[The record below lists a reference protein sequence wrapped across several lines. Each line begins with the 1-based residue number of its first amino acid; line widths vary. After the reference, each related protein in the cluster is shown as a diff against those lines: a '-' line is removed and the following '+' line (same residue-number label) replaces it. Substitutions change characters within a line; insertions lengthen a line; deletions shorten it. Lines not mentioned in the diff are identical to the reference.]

1 MSVKWTEAQLCA
13 IEAKGCDL
21 LVSAAAG
28 SGKTAV
34 LTERLIRRL
43 CDPEDPADIS
53 RMLIVTFTK
62 AAATELREKI
72 AKVITRACEADPSN
86 RALARQ
92 KKKLPTA
99 VICTIDSFC
108 YRVIKENFS
117 ALGVGPGVR
126 IADDSEIVPLALSVM
141 DRVIDRRYESA
152 QNPPRNDIG
161 SQSESSLTD
170 RVSTD
175 TANTSA
181 ENAADASGSDGM
193 AAPAPDRTIIDAS
206 TDDTDTAQDDFLR
219 LCDLLVSDRDDG
231 LAARL
236 YGFYNKVQK
245 FIGRERIFL
254 SSAERLEHACREDYF
269 STPWGEADRRRILSS
284 LDYYRAEYEH
294 ALSLVRADEDM
305 TKKFESSLT
314 ADLELMD
321 GLRIAAQTGY
331 AETAELFAAYTPVRI
346 GRNSTSSP
354 DLGRV
359 QSIRAGFSDYRK
371 ELGDRLAP
379 SPAAISASMSES
391 AHIMRALYDVISDF
405 GEEFSAEKR
414 RRGIIDYADA
424 ENLTLDLLT
433 HDGEPTALAER
444 IASDYDEIY
453 IDEYQD
459 INPVQD
465 AIFSALAHGNRFMVG
480 DIKQSIYRFRGAEPD
495 IFSDYRSRFAK
506 LSHPEDAGEDGR
518 TVFLSN
524 NFRCDRSVT
533 GFVNDVFRRIMT
545 PLCGSALSYTEDDEL
560 VCSKVEEKRTR
571 PEARTRIVLIAPE
584 PTFDADDGS
593 EDAAQGADVSGG
605 TDSAGDGKNSIA
617 DKSGSSAGRDNNSID
632 ETSAPE
638 VSAADA
644 EAEYVAAESARLIR
658 SGMYSPSDIRIL
670 TRTSSGKESFVRAFR
685 RHGVPLAAERAV
697 PFFSRPHILLALAL
711 LRTIDNP
718 RRSIPLTS
726 VLLSPIGGFSPEELT
741 RIRRGIIPGEEAEN
755 ARMRPTGSMY
765 ASLCAYAE
773 KTDDAK
779 VSSFLSRLDALRS
792 LAPST
797 PSDRLIWQLFSDTPL
812 LSCGNPADGF
822 SHEVMRRD
830 LMRLYEYARQREA
843 GGFKGLSQLL
853 RSIDELCKTD
863 DGFTFDDGDGD
874 ENAVRIMTMHKSKGL
889 EFPVC
894 FVCGCARAIDAMGRL
909 DTNDILLIDKQL
921 GAVTRLKDK
930 SGFVR
935 YTTPMFDSAAD
946 KSSTEMYDE
955 ELRILYVALTRARER
970 LYVTAATKEPER
982 LLKAAREEARY
993 PSEYTHFDCASYM
1006 KWMLSAM
1013 LPIGAPAEDEPDYN
1027 EVLASGSSAL
1037 LAESE
1042 SAAAELLSYRE
1053 EHGVPIIARS
1063 QLTDGMLTSAAAA
1076 QTADSAPNDSAL
1088 SDNAAEDALTASS
1101 ETDISRSCNDTVS
1114 AAPVDGVIYTS
1125 EIFTQPNEAELHRR
1139 IFFSYPRAFA
1149 ARLPAKLSVTSLHP
1163 GMLDED
1169 TPLSPEQA
1177 NRYYLGIPE
1186 PCRSPESDKLSGSDE
1201 PPESNELPQPDE
1213 PPESE
1218 NTLQT
1223 GSDTAAAAQTDTTR
1237 SAAVQPAW
1245 NSAMHRPAFI
1255 LSEKEKASSA
1265 DIGTA
1270 VHVFLQF
1277 CDWNNV
1283 LENGIEAE
1291 LARLTERGFITSD
1304 TAELVDRK
1312 KASRFFASPLF
1323 EDARNALRVWREL
1336 RFNIL
1341 LPASDYTES
1350 AERRKLLSDEQ
1361 LLIQGI
1367 IDCMYISA
1375 DGRLRLLDYK
1385 TDRVPRDT
1393 DKAAAMLAERYGEQM
1408 RTYMRAAEQITRMP
1422 LDRCVIFALS
1432 SGREIVLREDGR
1444 DTPLA
1449 SLPQVPVN

>member
-72 AKVITRACEADPSN
+72 AKVISRACEADPSN

-99 VICTIDSFC
+99 VISTIDSFC

-152 QNPPRNDIG
+152 QNPLQNDIG

-181 ENAADASGSDGM
+181 ESTAAASGSDGM
-193 AAPAPDRTIIDAS
+193 AASAPDRTIIDAS

-245 FIGRERIFL
+245 FIGHERIFL
-254 SSAERLEHACREDYF
+254 SSAERLERACREDYF

-284 LDYYRAEYEH
+284 LGYYRAEYEH

-331 AETAELFAAYTPVRI
+331 AETSELFAAYTPVRI

-371 ELGDRLAP
+371 ELGALLAP

-391 AHIMRALYDVISDF
+391 AHIMRALYAVISDF

-433 HDGEPTALAER
+433 QDGEPTALAER

-506 LSHPEDAGEDGR
+506 LLHPEDTGEDGR

-560 VCSKVEEKRTR
+560 VCSKVEERRTR
-571 PEARTRIVLIAPE
+571 P
-584 PTFDADDGS
+584 
-593 EDAAQGADVSGG
+593 
-605 TDSAGDGKNSIA
+605 
-617 DKSGSSAGRDNNSID
+617 
-632 ETSAPE
+632 
-638 VSAADA
+638 
-644 EAEYVAAESARLIR
+644 
-658 SGMYSPSDIRIL
+658 
-670 TRTSSGKESFVRAFR
+670 
-685 RHGVPLAAERAV
+685 
-697 PFFSRPHILLALAL
+697 
-711 LRTIDNP
+711 
-718 RRSIPLTS
+718 
-726 VLLSPIGGFSPEELT
+726 
-741 RIRRGIIPGEEAEN
+741 
-755 ARMRPTGSMY
+755 
-765 ASLCAYAE
+765 
-773 KTDDAK
+773 
-779 VSSFLSRLDALRS
+779 
-792 LAPST
+792 
-797 PSDRLIWQLFSDTPL
+797 
-812 LSCGNPADGF
+812 
-822 SHEVMRRD
+822 
-830 LMRLYEYARQREA
+830 
-843 GGFKGLSQLL
+843 
-853 RSIDELCKTD
+853 
-863 DGFTFDDGDGD
+863 
-874 ENAVRIMTMHKSKGL
+874 
-889 EFPVC
+889 
-894 FVCGCARAIDAMGRL
+894 
-909 DTNDILLIDKQL
+909 
-921 GAVTRLKDK
+921 
-930 SGFVR
+930 
-935 YTTPMFDSAAD
+935 
-946 KSSTEMYDE
+946 
-955 ELRILYVALTRARER
+955 
-970 LYVTAATKEPER
+970 
-982 LLKAAREEARY
+982 
-993 PSEYTHFDCASYM
+993 
-1006 KWMLSAM
+1006 
-1013 LPIGAPAEDEPDYN
+1013 
-1027 EVLASGSSAL
+1027 
-1037 LAESE
+1037 
-1042 SAAAELLSYRE
+1042 
-1053 EHGVPIIARS
+1053 
-1063 QLTDGMLTSAAAA
+1063 
-1076 QTADSAPNDSAL
+1076 
-1088 SDNAAEDALTASS
+1088 
-1101 ETDISRSCNDTVS
+1101 
-1114 AAPVDGVIYTS
+1114 
-1125 EIFTQPNEAELHRR
+1125 
-1139 IFFSYPRAFA
+1139 
-1149 ARLPAKLSVTSLHP
+1149 
-1163 GMLDED
+1163 
-1169 TPLSPEQA
+1169 
-1177 NRYYLGIPE
+1177 
-1186 PCRSPESDKLSGSDE
+1186 
-1201 PPESNELPQPDE
+1201 
-1213 PPESE
+1213 
-1218 NTLQT
+1218 
-1223 GSDTAAAAQTDTTR
+1223 
-1237 SAAVQPAW
+1237 
-1245 NSAMHRPAFI
+1245 
-1255 LSEKEKASSA
+1255 
-1265 DIGTA
+1265 
-1270 VHVFLQF
+1270 
-1277 CDWNNV
+1277 
-1283 LENGIEAE
+1283 
-1291 LARLTERGFITSD
+1291 
-1304 TAELVDRK
+1304 
-1312 KASRFFASPLF
+1312 
-1323 EDARNALRVWREL
+1323 
-1336 RFNIL
+1336 
-1341 LPASDYTES
+1341 
-1350 AERRKLLSDEQ
+1350 
-1361 LLIQGI
+1361 
-1367 IDCMYISA
+1367 
-1375 DGRLRLLDYK
+1375 
-1385 TDRVPRDT
+1385 
-1393 DKAAAMLAERYGEQM
+1393 
-1408 RTYMRAAEQITRMP
+1408 
-1422 LDRCVIFALS
+1422 
-1432 SGREIVLREDGR
+1432 
-1444 DTPLA
+1444 
-1449 SLPQVPVN
+1449 

>member
-1 MSVKWTEAQLCA
+1 MSVRWTEAQLCA

-72 AKVITRACEADPSN
+72 AKVITCACEADPSN

-92 KKKLPTA
+92 KRKLPTA
-99 VICTIDSFC
+99 VISTIDSFC

-126 IADDSEIVPLALSVM
+126 IADDSEIVPLAISVM
-141 DRVIDRRYESA
+141 DRVIDRHYESA
-152 QNPPRNDIG
+152 QKPQQNDVG
-161 SQSESSLTD
+161 SQSGSALTD
-170 RVSTD
+170 SISTD
-175 TANTSA
+175 T
-181 ENAADASGSDGM
+181 ENAAAESMTAAAGSDG
-193 AAPAPDRTIIDAS
+193 ATAPAPDRTITDAS

-254 SSAERLEHACREDYF
+254 SSAERLERACGEDYF
-269 STPWGEADRRRILSS
+269 STLWGEADRRRILSS

-294 ALSLVRADEDM
+294 ALALVRADEDM

-346 GRNSTSSP
+346 GKNSTSSP

-371 ELGDRLAP
+371 ELGALLAP

-405 GEEFSAEKR
+405 GVEFSAEKR

-433 HDGEPTALAER
+433 QNGKPTALAER

-506 LSHPEDAGEDGR
+506 LAHPEDAGADGR

-533 GFVNDVFRRIMT
+533 GFVNDIFRRIMT
-545 PLCGSALSYTEDDEL
+545 PECGSALSYTEDDEL
-560 VCSKVEEKRTR
+560 VCSKVEEERTR
-571 PEARTRIVLIAPE
+571 PESRTRVVLIAPE

-593 EDAAQGADVSGG
+593 EDTAQSADVSNS
-605 TDSAGDGKNSIA
+605 TDSSGKSKNSI
-617 DKSGSSAGRDNNSID
+617 DGKSGSSADRDNNNTD

-726 VLLSPIGGFSPEELT
+726 VLLSPIGGFTPEELT
-741 RIRRGIIPGEEAEN
+741 RIRRGIISGEKEES

-773 KTDDAK
+773 KTGDAK
-779 VSSFLSRLDALRS
+779 ASSFLSRLDALRS

-853 RSIDELCKTD
+853 RSIDELCETN
-863 DGFTFDDGDGD
+863 DGFTFDNGDGD

-921 GAVTRLKDK
+921 GAVTRLRDK
-930 SGFVR
+930 SGFLR
-935 YTTPMFDSAAD
+935 YTTPMFDAAAD
-946 KSSTEMYDE
+946 KSCAEMYDE

-982 LLKAAREEARY
+982 LLKAAREEAQY
-993 PSEYTHFDCASYM
+993 PSEHTHFDCASYM
-1006 KWMLSAM
+1006 KWILSAM

-1027 EVLASGSSAL
+1027 EVLASGGSAL

-1053 EHGVPIIARS
+1053 EHGVPTVARS
-1063 QLTDGMLTSAAAA
+1063 QLTDGMLTSAAAQA
-1076 QTADSAPNDSAL
+1076 ADSAQNNNES
-1088 SDNAAEDALTASS
+1088 SDTEGEDARSVSA
-1101 ETDISRSCNDTVS
+1101 ETDISRSGDDSVS
-1114 AAPVDGVIYTS
+1114 AASDDGAMHTS
-1125 EIFTQPNEAELHRR
+1125 EIFTQPNEAELNRR

-1186 PCRSPESDKLSGSDE
+1186 PCRILESD
-1201 PPESNELPQPDE
+1201 EL
-1213 PPESE
+1213 PESE
-1218 NTLQT
+1218 NTVQA
-1223 GSDTAAAAQTDTTR
+1223 DADMATAVHTDPARSAAAQT
-1237 SAAVQPAW
+1237 AW
-1245 NSAMHRPAFI
+1245 NGAMHRPAFI

-1283 LENGIEAE
+1283 LANGIEAE
-1291 LARLTERGFITSD
+1291 LARLTERGFITRE

-1312 KASRFFASPLF
+1312 KAARFFSSPLF
-1323 EDARNALRVWREL
+1323 EDARNARRVWREL

-1350 AERRKLLSDEQ
+1350 AERRELLSDEQ

-1432 SGREIVLREDGR
+1432 SGREIVLRENGR

-1449 SLPQVPVN
+1449 SRPQVSVN

>member
-72 AKVITRACEADPSN
+72 AKVISRACEADPSN

-99 VICTIDSFC
+99 VISTIDSFC

-152 QNPPRNDIG
+152 QNPLQNDIG

-175 TANTSA
+175 TTNTSA
-181 ENAADASGSDGM
+181 ESTAAASGSHGM

-206 TDDTDTAQDDFLR
+206 ADDTDTAQDDFLR

-254 SSAERLEHACREDYF
+254 SSAERLERACREDYF

-371 ELGDRLAP
+371 ELGALLAP

-391 AHIMRALYDVISDF
+391 AHIMRALYAVISDF

-433 HDGEPTALAER
+433 QDGEPTALAER

-506 LSHPEDAGEDGR
+506 LLHPEDAGEDGR

-605 TDSAGDGKNSIA
+605 TDSAGDGKSSNA
-617 DKSGSSAGRDNNSID
+617 DKSGSSAGIDNNSID
-632 ETSAPE
+632 ESSAPE

-741 RIRRGIIPGEEAEN
+741 RIRRGIIPGGEAEN

-773 KTDDAK
+773 KTGDAK
-779 VSSFLSRLDALRS
+779 VSSFLSRLNALRS

-822 SHEVMRRD
+822 FHEVMRRD

-921 GAVTRLKDK
+921 GAVTRLRDK

-970 LYVTAATKEPER
+970 LYVTAATKEPQR

-993 PSEYTHFDCASYM
+993 PSEYTHFNCASYM
-1006 KWMLSAM
+1006 KWVLSAM
-1013 LPIGAPAEDEPDYN
+1013 LPIGAPAEEEPDYN

-1063 QLTDGMLTSAAAA
+1063 QLTDSMLTSAAAA
-1076 QTADSAPNDSAL
+1076 QTAGSAPNDSAL
-1088 SDNAAEDALTASS
+1088 SDNAAEDARTASS
-1101 ETDISRSCNDTVS
+1101 ETDISRSCNDAVS
-1114 AAPVDGVIYTS
+1114 ADGDCVIYTS
-1125 EIFTQPNEAELHRR
+1125 DIFTQPNEAELHRR
-1139 IFFSYPRAFA
+1139 
-1149 ARLPAKLSVTSLHP
+1149 
-1163 GMLDED
+1163 
-1169 TPLSPEQA
+1169 
-1177 NRYYLGIPE
+1177 IPE

-1201 PPESNELPQPDE
+1201 PPESNELPQPNE

-1223 GSDTAAAAQTDTTR
+1223 GADTATAAQTDTAR
-1237 SAAVQPAW
+1237 SAAAQPAW

-1291 LARLTERGFITSD
+1291 LARLTERGFITSE
-1304 TAELVDRK
+1304 TAKLVDRK

-1350 AERRKLLSDEQ
+1350 AERRELLSDEQ

-1449 SLPQVPVN
+1449 SLPQVPAN